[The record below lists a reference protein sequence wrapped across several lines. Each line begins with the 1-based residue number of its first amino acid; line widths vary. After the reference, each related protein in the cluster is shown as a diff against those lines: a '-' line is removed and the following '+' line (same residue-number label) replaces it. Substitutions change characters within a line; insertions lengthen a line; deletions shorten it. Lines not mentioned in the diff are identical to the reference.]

1 MKVQKH
7 NDSQS
12 DEYWEDIFDSVDM
25 DFLPLEYLDLIIVK
39 FLDGKVWEIDVG
51 KTSKDVEDSIDDILE
66 KFFEEYEDT
75 IDTIDFRLNTKK
87 LQNDVG
93 KRTRKFLKTN
103 K

>member
-1 MKVQKH
+1 VH
-7 NDSQS
+7 NDSYS
-12 DEYWEDIFDSVDM
+12 EEYWEEIFDSVDM
-25 DFLPLEYLDLIIVK
+25 DFLPIEYLDLIIVK

-51 KTSKDVEDSIDDILE
+51 KSKKDNENVEDILE
-66 KFFEEYEDT
+66 RFFEEYEDN

-87 LQNDVG
+87 LINDVG

>member
-1 MKVQKH
+1 MQKH

-12 DEYWEDIFDSVDM
+12 DEYWEEIFDSVDM
-25 DFLPLEYLDLIIVK
+25 DFLPLEYLDLIIVR
-39 FLDGKVWEIDVG
+39 FLDGKIWEIDVG

-87 LQNDVG
+87 LTRDVG

>member
-1 MKVQKH
+1 MH
-7 NDSQS
+7 NDSYS
-12 DEYWEDIFDSVDM
+12 EEYWEEIFDSVDM
-25 DFLPLEYLDLIIVK
+25 DFLPIEYLDLIIVK

-51 KTSKDVEDSIDDILE
+51 KSKKDNENVEDILE
-66 KFFEEYEDT
+66 RFFEEYEDN

-87 LQNDVG
+87 LINDVG